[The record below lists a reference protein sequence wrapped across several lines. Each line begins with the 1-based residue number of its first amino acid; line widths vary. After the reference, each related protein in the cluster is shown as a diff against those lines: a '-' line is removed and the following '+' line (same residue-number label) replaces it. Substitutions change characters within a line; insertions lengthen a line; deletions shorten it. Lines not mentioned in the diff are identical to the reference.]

1 VKSRLR
7 FPELDG
13 LVFLNHGLNEVF
25 VMDDVRFPIPPSLT
39 KFMDQL
45 RAFIRLDGK
54 SYATEQVYL
63 YWVKQFI
70 LF

>member
-1 VKSRLR
+1 
-7 FPELDG
+7 
-13 LVFLNHGLNEVF
+13 
-25 VMDDVRFPIPPSLT
+25 MDDVRFPIPPSPT

-63 YWVKQFI
+63 YWIRQFI
-70 LF
+70 LFHKRSIRQKCMRKMYVNIFLF